1 MKRTQLASSNAPTGQ
16 NFRHCGQCSA
26 KRDSL
31 LQQHVGVKPA
41 GFTLIELLVSAACK
55 TGVLYN
61 RCGMLSLWGGALAG
75 NTVNA
80 MNTMNMSAPQKPAMR
95 QKNNKYCTSLRPT
108 GRTSR
113 LPQASSSHLHI
124 FTQSAF
130 TLIELL
136 VVIAIIAILAA
147 MLMPALQKA
156 RESAKLSNCRANL
169 KTLAN
174 GWMFYANDFKWCL
187 MYSTAKVSHVPGGS
201 NSETYWTDHIVTTMG
216 GSHMSFVCPSDPNGK
231 LGPYMSSTAKQW
243 LINPEFSSYGYNWE
257 GTLSS
262 RNTNGTGMKGIKPE
276 MIKKPSDF
284 YIIMDSLKVGTTST
298 GYFIVRSSSTTST
311 YQGKPN
317 LIRHNGICNIAF
329 ADGHVGDLKAQSHL
343 DPWSEAAFG
352 SSNAGSKGVRHWIY
366 NALDRNY
373 NK

>member
-1 MKRTQLASSNAPTGQ
+1 
-16 NFRHCGQCSA
+16 
-26 KRDSL
+26 
-31 LQQHVGVKPA
+31 
-41 GFTLIELLVSAACK
+41 
-55 TGVLYN
+55 
-61 RCGMLSLWGGALAG
+61 
-75 NTVNA
+75 
-80 MNTMNMSAPQKPAMR
+80 
-95 QKNNKYCTSLRPT
+95 
-108 GRTSR
+108 
-113 LPQASSSHLHI
+113 
-124 FTQSAF
+124 
-130 TLIELL
+130 
-136 VVIAIIAILAA
+136 

-187 MYSTAKVSHVPGGS
+187 MYATAKVPHVPGNG
-201 NSETYWTDHIVTTMG
+201 NSETYWGDHIVATMG
-216 GSHMSFVCPSDPNGK
+216 GAHMSFVCPSDPNGK
-231 LGPYMSSTAKQW
+231 LGPNLSTSHNRW
-243 LINPEFSSYGYNWE
+243 LINPDFSSYGYNWE

-262 RNTNGTGMKGIKPE
+262 RNTTGKGMKGIKPE

-298 GYFIVRSSSTTST
+298 GFFVVRSSSTTST
-311 YQGKPN
+311 SQGKPN